1 MDKLRLPIRRS
12 VELDE
17 TLAFDYSCALVR
29 VRIRK
34 LWVLGNKFVAMVLQH
49 KHERVEDI
57 GGLLAPLCNLL

>member
-49 KHERVEDI
+49 KHEIE
-57 GGLLAPLCNLL
+57 